1 MMKKILAIAVLSA
14 LCLVQTSS
22 VFARA
27 ARSAARGSH
36 ASSYAVSAHDSNDIQ
51 GEIRSIGKELME
63 LKNVIVGIQRKLAN
77 ANGDVEADETAL
89 DLLEGNMQVLN
100 DQVEKNTK
108 ELRELADA
116 INNCLE
122 ESSSS
127 SVHFPTV
134 SCD

>member
-27 ARSAARGSH
+27 ARAASRGSH

-51 GEIRSIGKELME
+51 GEIRDIGKELLA
-63 LKNVIVGIQRKLAN
+63 LKDVIVNIQRKLAN

-89 DLLEGNMQVLN
+89 DLLEGNMQVVSK
-100 DQVEKNTK
+100 QVESNTHK
-108 ELRELADA
+108 LRELAEA

-122 ESSSS
+122 ESSP
-127 SVHFPTV
+127 VHFSSA